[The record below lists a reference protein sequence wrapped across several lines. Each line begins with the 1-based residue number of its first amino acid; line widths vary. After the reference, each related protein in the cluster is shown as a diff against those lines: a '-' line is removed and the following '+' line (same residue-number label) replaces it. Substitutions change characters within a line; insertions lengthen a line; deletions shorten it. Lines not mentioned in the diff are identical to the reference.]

1 MTTKPRGSRGTT
13 VKQAAIDDA
22 ESALQ
27 ALPEKPK
34 EKLSLK
40 EAVEKLKAPLQA
52 ALAKGYSYQELAVML
67 KENDIIISAATLKNY
82 VPVGKRAAKGQAT
95 APKSRRGTKKAEAQ
109 DDDGAIEEQLSQAAS
124 ELSAAPDTTNGTAAQ
139 AAPSRRGR
147 SSSKAAES
155 STKAKGRGKAST
167 ADTADESSEGST
179 KSPSRRRGSAAKSST
194 GTQRTSKRTS
204 SR

>member
-22 ESALQ
+22 QSALQ

-95 APKSRRGTKKAEAQ
+95 STKPRRGAKKAEQQ
-109 DDDGAIEEQLSQAAS
+109 DDVEIEEQLSQAAS
-124 ELSAAPDTTNGTAAQ
+124 ELSTPHDSMNGAADPAA
-139 AAPSRRGR
+139 SLRRGR
-147 SSSKAAES
+147 GSNQAEAPA
-155 STKAKGRGKAST
+155 KAKGRGKAASSAT
-167 ADTADESSEGST
+167 AEDATENSAKPT
-179 KSPSRRRGSAAKSST
+179 SRRRGSAAKTTS
-194 GTQRTSKRTS
+194 TQRTTKRTS
-204 SR
+204 NR